1 MEIMYVIFLRTDD
14 RYSILQRDKIQQICR
29 LLNGVIKYSIMGEI
43 RDVLLKSLKDNPDVL
58 KKLEMDES
66 DDKTRAL
73 LRLIL
78 KEIQDDPEYS
88 GINH

>member
-1 MEIMYVIFLRTDD
+1 MCYLVYD

-29 LLNGVIKYSIMGEI
+29 LLNKVIEYSIMGEI

-58 KKLEMDES
+58 KKLERDES
-66 DDKTRAL
+66 DDKTKAL
-73 LRLIL
+73 LQLIL

-88 GINH
+88 GVNH

>member
-1 MEIMYVIFLRTDD
+1 VCYLAND
-14 RYSILQRDKIQQICR
+14 RYSILQRDKIKQICR
-29 LLNGVIKYSIMGEI
+29 FLNGVIKYSIMGEI
-43 RDVLLKSLKDNPDVL
+43 RDVLLKSLKDNPDIL
-58 KKLEMDES
+58 KKLEMEES

-73 LRLIL
+73 LQLIL

>member
-1 MEIMYVIFLRTDD
+1 MCYLTND
-14 RYSILQRDKIQQICR
+14 RDSILQLDKIQQICR
-29 LLNGVIKYSIMGEI
+29 LLNKVIGYSIMGEI

-58 KKLEMDES
+58 KKLEMEES

-73 LRLIL
+73 LQLIL

>member
-1 MEIMYVIFLRTDD
+1 MLSCGD
-14 RYSILQRDKIQQICR
+14 RDSILQLDKIQQICR
-29 LLNGVIKYSIMGEI
+29 LLNRVVKYSIMGEI

-66 DDKTRAL
+66 DDKTKAL
-73 LRLIL
+73 LQLIL

-88 GINH
+88 GVNH

>member
-1 MEIMYVIFLRTDD
+1 MELCVLSYD
-14 RYSILQRDKIQQICR
+14 RDSILQLDKIQQICR
-29 LLNGVIKYSIMGEI
+29 LLNRVVKYSIMGEI

-66 DDKTRAL
+66 DDKTKAL
-73 LRLIL
+73 LQLIL

-88 GINH
+88 GVNH

>member
-1 MEIMYVIFLRTDD
+1 
-14 RYSILQRDKIQQICR
+14 
-29 LLNGVIKYSIMGEI
+29 MGEI
-43 RDVLLKSLKDNPDVL
+43 KDVLLKSFKDNPDVL
-58 KKLEMDES
+58 KKLEMEES